1 MVAVGAVVVEP
12 ELQQAF
18 RAHSSPMIE
27 DFIPQAL
34 DDAVGDAAA
43 MLAMIDQYGL
53 KAGPAG
59 NG

>member
-1 MVAVGAVVVEP
+1 MT
-12 ELQQAF
+12 
-18 RAHSSPMIE
+18 E

-53 KAGPAG
+53 KAGPSG
-59 NG
+59 DG